1 MYTFIRYFTVA
12 ILLGCLC
19 SACEKDYFVDG
30 GKADG
35 NFDGTV
41 WEYLRNSHGNWDSLV
56 VAIEHAGIIDVFDNP
71 NAPVTLFGPTNNS
84 INQFLF
90 KTVDENG
97 NRLYQG
103 VKDIPAD
110 LCRRMVL
117 SYVIEGVKMRTDFDY
132 EVKGTLDGGTL
143 LQSLSGAKLRVFRR
157 KTDYGTIPDAGA
169 EELYIHAKASGHI
182 VLIVSGDIKPTNGVV
197 HALSTTHQW
206 TKF

>member
-1 MYTFIRYFTVA
+1 MYTIIRYFIIA
-12 ILLGCLC
+12 FILGCLC

-41 WEYLRNSHGNWDSLV
+41 WEYLSSNHGKWDSLV
-56 VAIEHAGIIDVFDNP
+56 VAIGHAGLIDVFDNP
-71 NAPVTLFGPTNNS
+71 DAPLTLFGPTNLS

-97 NRLYQG
+97 NRLYQS
-103 VKDIPAD
+103 VTDIPKE

-117 SYVIEGVKMRTDFDY
+117 SYVVSGIKMRTDFDY
-132 EVKGTLDGGTL
+132 EVKGTLEGGTL
-143 LQSLSGAKLRVFRR
+143 VQSLSGAEIRVFRR
-157 KTDYGTIPDAGA
+157 KTDYGSIPDAGA
-169 EELYIHAKASGHI
+169 EELYIHATASGHI
-182 VLIVSGDIKPTNGVV
+182 VLCVSADIKPTNGVV

-206 TKF
+206 TEF